1 MSKEAVH
8 VVEARQMAHGGRID
22 LCAATGAHLSSSAL
36 EMQKTRDAG
45 LSVALMTTLFLG
57 GNEETKNN
65 G

>member
-1 MSKEAVH
+1 
-8 VVEARQMAHGGRID
+8 MAHGGRID